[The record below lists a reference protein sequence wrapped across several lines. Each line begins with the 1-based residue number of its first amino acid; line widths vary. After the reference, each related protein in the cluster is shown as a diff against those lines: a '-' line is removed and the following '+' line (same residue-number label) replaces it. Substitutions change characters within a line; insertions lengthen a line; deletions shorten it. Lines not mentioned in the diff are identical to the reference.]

1 MQRSFASVLATV
13 LRDKLRVR
21 MVDFEFEFGIII
33 VLVQHMYYYLNTTIS
48 TCMVPLSCRLPTSGS
63 SMVLKSFL
71 CIRFKYNLILH
82 DFAQSLPNI
91 ALSGNRVW
99 QLTELISE
107 SSATR

>member
-1 MQRSFASVLATV
+1 MQCNVASVLAIV

-33 VLVQHMYYYLNTTIS
+33 VPVQHMYYCWNTTI
-48 TCMVPLSCRLPTSGS
+48 CMVPLSCRLPTSGS
-63 SMVLKSFL
+63 SMVMKSFL
-71 CIRFKYNLILH
+71 CVRFKYYLILH
-82 DFAQSLPNI
+82 DTAQSLPNI
-91 ALSGNRVW
+91 ALSRNRVW